1 MNSQKMNSQKKQNDT
16 IDLLAL
22 MGLLKDK
29 LVWILLSAIVFGG
42 IGYAVSAFVLTPKYE
57 ASINMIVNNQKNA
70 STTATGDSLNSA
82 QRLVDT
88 YAVIIKGN
96 TVLNQVIN
104 EMDLKKTYEELN
116 SQVSVSGV
124 NGTQVMKISVKDT
137 DSNLACEIVKS
148 IANIS
153 ADQVA
158 EAVEAGSCKIV
169 SDVYTTGQPVSP
181 SKKRNTLKAAM
192 LGAVL
197 CAGLFILRYLMDNTF
212 ESEEDIRNELDIPV
226 LGIIPA
232 VECCGHKPSK
242 ARKKEKL

>member
-1 MNSQKMNSQKKQNDT
+1 MNSQKKQNDT

-22 MGLLKDK
+22 MQLLKDK

-82 QRLVDT
+82 QRLIDT
-88 YAVIIKGN
+88 YAVIIKSN
-96 TVLNQVIN
+96 TVLNQVIS
-104 EMDLKKTYEELN
+104 EMGLEKTYEELN
-116 SQVSVSGV
+116 SQVSVSAV

-148 IANIS
+148 IASIS

-169 SDVYTTGQPVSP
+169 SNVYTTGQPVYP
-181 SKKRNTLKAAM
+181 NKQRHALKAAM
-192 LGAVL
+192 LGVGI

-212 ESEEDIRNELDIPV
+212 ESEDDIKNELDIPV
-226 LGIIPA
+226 LGVIPA
-232 VECCGHKPSK
+232 VEYCGRRLSQT
-242 ARKKEKL
+242 RKKEKS

>member
-1 MNSQKMNSQKKQNDT
+1 MNSQKKQNDT

-22 MGLLKDK
+22 MQLLKDK
-29 LVWILLSAIVFGG
+29 LVWILLSAIIFGG

-82 QRLVDT
+82 QRLIDT
-88 YAVIIKGN
+88 YAVIIKSN
-96 TVLNQVIN
+96 TVLNQVIS
-104 EMDLKKTYEELN
+104 EMGLEKTYEELN
-116 SQVSVSGV
+116 SQVSVSAV

-148 IANIS
+148 IASIS

-169 SDVYTTGQPVSP
+169 SNVYTTGQPVYP
-181 SKKRNTLKAAM
+181 NKQRHALKAAM
-192 LGAVL
+192 LGVGI

-212 ESEEDIRNELDIPV
+212 ESEDDIKNELDIPV
-226 LGIIPA
+226 LGVIPA
-232 VECCGHKPSK
+232 VECCGRRLSQT
-242 ARKKEKL
+242 RKKEKS